1 MPLEKILE
9 MNKKHENSTELASQ
23 SKEFNEL
30 LRKQKFSALNFVT
43 NDIYSQWILT
53 YFWKFVSVKN
63 HSINISI
70 SSIPNFILSIYYLF

>member
-1 MPLEKILE
+1 MVMPLEKILE

-43 NDIYSQWILT
+43 NDIYSQ
-53 YFWKFVSVKN
+53 
-63 HSINISI
+63 
-70 SSIPNFILSIYYLF
+70 